1 MTFQGIKANLDKFDR
16 SILEQWQSRVEIDQ
30 DSNFYSYVVGVP
42 DFPAESAALK
52 PAPNAIS
59 LYDMAQI
66 ADLAGES
73 DITISMQTLRSR
85 FCFPAGPVERP
96 RVVVKKP
103 KKSHKEKKEKEKKK
117 NPAPPS
123 TARRA
128 PGQPPRLE
136 SAMPRTPRK
145 K

>member
-1 MTFQGIKANLDKFDR
+1 MKSFQEIKANLDQFDQ

-52 PAPNAIS
+52 PTPNAIS

-73 DITISMQTLRSR
+73 DITISMQTLRNR
-85 FCFPAGPVERP
+85 FCFPPGGVERP
-96 RVVVKKP
+96 KVIVKKA
-103 KKSHKEKKEKEKKK
+103 KKSHKEKKEEKKK
-117 NPAPPS
+117 VLVPPG
-123 TARRA
+123 TMRRGL
-128 PGQPPRLE
+128 GQLPK
-136 SAMPRTPRK
+136 TPRK